1 MMIKTPFYFR
11 ETAFYFSDTPL
22 YFRRMVSVL
31 ILGAKAMTIVSAFCY
46 LCKKF
51 CHDFKSERICRGLQ
65 CHKSLW

>member
-31 ILGAKAMTIVSAFCY
+31 ILGAKSNDDC
-46 LCKKF
+46 
-51 CHDFKSERICRGLQ
+51 
-65 CHKSLW
+65 

>member
-31 ILGAKAMTIVSAFCY
+31 ILGEKS
-46 LCKKF
+46 
-51 CHDFKSERICRGLQ
+51 HDDC
-65 CHKSLW
+65 